1 MATQVTQTMYVG
13 ELTQE
18 MINEGWER
26 THPIRFLP
34 NNLKPATHFIE
45 VWNNSKHSWHSRQTE
60 IDYIE
65 RTLEYCTS
73 VEGVKTVA
81 FFKIRAK

>member
-1 MATQVTQTMYVG
+1 M
-13 ELTQE
+13 
-18 MINEGWER
+18 R
-26 THPIRFLP
+26 R
-34 NNLKPATHFIE
+34 
-45 VWNNSKHSWHSRQTE
+45 E